1 MAREPRR
8 CALSAEPE
16 ALSPASSSPAES
28 SARPLKDAVLAALA
42 ELKGI
47 DVACLDVTHLTDFS
61 DYIVV
66 ATGTSNRHVR
76 SLVDSVVDQVRALDV
91 RPIGVEG
98 GDTGEWMLVDLGSV
112 VVNVM
117 VPSMRAYYDLER
129 LWTTPGRGERTLQP

>member
-1 MAREPRR
+1 
-8 CALSAEPE
+8 
-16 ALSPASSSPAES
+16 
-28 SARPLKDAVLAALA
+28 
-42 ELKGI
+42 
-47 DVACLDVTHLTDFS
+47 
-61 DYIVV
+61 
-66 ATGTSNRHVR
+66 VR